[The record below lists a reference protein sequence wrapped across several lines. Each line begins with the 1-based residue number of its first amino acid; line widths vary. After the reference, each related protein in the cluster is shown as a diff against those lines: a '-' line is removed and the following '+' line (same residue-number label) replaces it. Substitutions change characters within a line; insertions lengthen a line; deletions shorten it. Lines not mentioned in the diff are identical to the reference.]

1 MPHPF
6 SNPNHSFHKL
16 LEPKTENYFPRLM
29 MYADLTQLD
38 GHRLQVT
45 NFPDLGPAQF
55 KAYRDDHWVNSVVV
69 DSHQSVANHLE
80 LALWDQAA
88 DDWIE
93 PLRGLPYVVI
103 DCGRLGRT
111 HTVREAHRL
120 NSAYIW
126 TGKDT
131 PETEK
136 FIRELHADIGII
148 STGKKPKKKKKEEG
162 GTENAA
168 EVPGHL
174 DLRRFYRAVFK
185 RDINAVIHGVFL
197 EKVAGRLRMTRL
209 LSGFI
214 DAYHIEPAHSG
225 GVKNDHLLPSPKAL
239 GLKAEQGFGNVPY
252 ARTDFSPKQIVGA
265 FKIDLDQLN
274 GYGLGQAA
282 EELLIAISLLKVR
295 RLLGRGFKPRANCD
309 LTLGGGDIR
318 VDLPTGFVVPSE
330 EILREIITRTMAAC
344 QKDEPTRF
352 VSPALTH
359 LTWARAEKDTA
370 IEIKLPAGVALPQG
384 FETEPH
390 AMHLEVKETGKKKKT
405 TTIVFKE
412 GWTNDTLN
420 AVRKAFADN
429 SDVSKLLEEK
439 FAEEA
444 EEDES
449 ETDDTGEA

>member
-6 SNPNHSFHKL
+6 SIPEHPFHNL
-16 LEPKTENYFPRLM
+16 LERETETYFPRLM

-55 KAYRDDHWVNSVVV
+55 KAFRDNQWVNSVVV
-69 DSHQSVANHLE
+69 DSHQSIANHLE
-80 LALWDQAA
+80 MAVWDQAA

-111 HTVREAHRL
+111 HTVRECHRL

-131 PETEK
+131 PETTN
-136 FIRELHADIGII
+136 FIRELCADIGIP
-148 STGKKPKKKKKEEG
+148 STGKKKNKKKKEES
-162 GTENAA
+162 GTEDAA

-174 DLRRFYRAVFK
+174 DMRRFYRAVFR

-214 DAYHIEPAHSG
+214 DAYNIEPAHNG
-225 GVKNDHLLPSPKAL
+225 GVKTDHLLPSPKTY
-239 GLKAEQGFGNVPY
+239 GLNAEQGFGNVPY

-265 FKIDLDQLN
+265 FKIDLDQLQ
-274 GYGLGQAA
+274 GYGLGPTA

-295 RLLGRGFKPRANCD
+295 RLLARGFKPRTNCD
-309 LTLGGGDIR
+309 LTLAGREIR
-318 VDLPTGFVVPSE
+318 VELPKGFVVPSDE
-330 EILREIITRTMAAC
+330 ALRGIITRTMAAC
-344 QKDEPTRF
+344 QQDPGTAF
-352 VSPALTH
+352 VSPPMTP
-359 LTWARAEKDTA
+359 LTWAKAEKA
-370 IEIKLPAGVALPQG
+370 VIIEIKLPTGTTVPQ
-384 FETEPH
+384 TLQIEPH
-390 AMHLEVKETGKKKKT
+390 SKHLEFKETGKKKKT
-405 TTIVFKE
+405 TTMLFKE
-412 GWTNDTLN
+412 GSTNDTLS
-420 AVRKAFADN
+420 AVRQAFADKPEVLR
-429 SDVSKLLEEK
+429 SLDEK
-439 FAEEA
+439 FKEETEEEEA
-444 EEDES
+444 D
-449 ETDDTGEA
+449 TDDNEGD